1 MVNDPKEKLNPNGAD
16 GHTDS
21 DEDAELG
28 GTMSFLEHLQELR
41 ERLIRSLA
49 AFTIAAAVCFMFSNE
64 LIKILLKPIPQE
76 YQELSIAQ
84 QLSNVTI
91 MAEQLEAMR
100 NSPQSATEVVQSIIQ
115 SASPAFNFTKTRGGA
130 RVMATHPIESLIA
143 QLKVSLIAGLFLAF
157 PFIFYEAWMF
167 IAPGLYKRE
176 RRAVLPLVLSAWF
189 CFIGGGMFAYFI
201 IYGFALAFFATMT
214 PDGVVNMWSLKEYL
228 TFTTHFLLA
237 FCIIFQEP
245 VVITLLA
252 RIGLVTSDALRK
264 FRPYAIVLMF
274 TIGAII
280 TPPDPI
286 SQTMC
291 SIPLCL
297 LYELSIYIVRMI
309 ERKREIL
316 G

>member
-1 MVNDPKEKLNPNGAD
+1 MVNDPKDKLNPNRGAM
-16 GHTDS
+16 DS
-21 DEDAELG
+21 DLEEEELG
-28 GTMSFLEHLQELR
+28 GTMSFLEHLEELR
-41 ERLIRSLA
+41 ERMIRALV
-49 AFTIAAAVCFMFSNE
+49 AFAIAAAVCFMFSNE

-84 QLSNVTI
+84 QLTNVTI

-100 NSPQSATEVVQSIIQ
+100 ASPQSATEVVQNIIQ
-115 SASPAFNFTKTRGGA
+115 SASPSLAVSHRGGA

-157 PFIFYEAWMF
+157 PVIFYQAWMF

-176 RRAVLPLVLSAWF
+176 RRAVLPLILSAWV
-189 CFIGGGMFAYFI
+189 CFIGGGIFAYFI
-201 IYGFALAFFATMT
+201 VYGFALAFFATMT
-214 PDGVVNMWSLKEYL
+214 PEGVVNMWSLKEYL
-228 TFTTHFLLA
+228 NFTTHFLLA

-274 TIGAII
+274 SLGAII

-297 LYELSIYIVRMI
+297 LYELSIQIVRVI
-309 ERKREIL
+309 ERKQEIS